1 MRLEI
6 LKLGGKDHSSALSL
20 ANILNPKE
28 TENRKGGIGYMFNC
42 LSLSVCIQWLFK
54 KFNTMSEVQV
64 SNTSPT
70 SLGFL
75 SLEDF
80 RFFF

>member
-42 LSLSVCIQWLFK
+42 LDG
-54 KFNTMSEVQV
+54 KFYVMH
-64 SNTSPT
+64 
-70 SLGFL
+70 F
-75 SLEDF
+75 
-80 RFFF
+80 